1 MPNVTGAHESAQS
14 LSRRLEDG
22 PAEATVVPRA
32 GSQELHLTNCLGPL
46 QVCADRYGMSVFAQA
61 SVLTVST

>member
-1 MPNVTGAHESAQS
+1 MLSVTGVHKSARS
-14 LSRRLEDG
+14 LSRHLEDVA
-22 PAEATVVPRA
+22 AEVTVPPRA

-46 QVCADRYGMSVFAQA
+46 QVCVDRYEMSVFAQA